1 MKFSKV
7 MAGGALVLSTSPVF
21 AAGPTLGDIFKNSG
35 VDINGYID
43 TSAIY
48 NTQGPFNSLRVYDQQ
63 GRSFNLQM
71 LELAVSKLPDE
82 GFGGAV
88 VLNAGPDA
96 SVDQSVTESD
106 QSGAN
111 DPANG
116 SFVTSG
122 GLFGAGFDVQQAYLS
137 YKHKDAQVVFGKLP
151 TLIGFEVIE
160 SPLNYNFSR
169 SYLFGWGPF
178 IQTGARVYYQ
188 VSPTLKAV
196 VGVNNGWDVLP
207 TDLTPKTVEAQLAW
221 SPTDDFFISI
231 EGDSGIQGSG
241 TGSPAGLRQIIDLV
255 STYNVN
261 KALTLG
267 VNAAFARQENALRPD
282 GKGGSLTDAAHWNGQ
297 ALYANY
303 QATDHWRVAL
313 RAQRFDDGSGYRGS
327 QVGFWSNNSAS
338 YYVPAAQKLYSQTL
352 TVAYAP
358 VDSVELRGEYRHD
371 TSTQAVFVKSDGTQ
385 GHAQNTISFEG
396 IYKF

>member
-7 MAGGALVLSTSPVF
+7 MAAGALALSASPVF

-48 NTQGPFNSLRVYDQQ
+48 NTQGPFNTYRVYDQQ
-63 GRSFNLQM
+63 GRSFNIQM
-71 LELAVSKLPDE
+71 LELSISKLPDE
-82 GFGGAV
+82 GWGGAV
-88 VLNAGPDA
+88 VLNAGSDA
-96 SVDQSVTESD
+96 TVNESVTESD
-106 QSGAN
+106 PSGVN
-111 DPANG
+111 DPANNLA
-116 SFVTSG
+116 SAG
-122 GLFGAGFDVQQAYLS
+122 GIFPPGFDVQQAYVS
-137 YKHKDAQVVFGKLP
+137 YKHGKAQVVVGKLA

-178 IQTGARVYYQ
+178 IQTGARLYYQ
-188 VSPTLKAV
+188 ATPTVKAV

-207 TDLTPKTVEAQLAW
+207 TDLTPKTIEAQLAW
-221 SPTDDFFISI
+221 SPNDKFFISL

-241 TGSPAGLRQIIDLV
+241 TGSPAGIRQILDMV
-255 STYNVN
+255 ATYNVT
-261 KALTLG
+261 KPLTLG
-267 VNAAFARQENALRPD
+267 VNAYIARQGNAVRP
-282 GKGGSLTDAAHWNGQ
+282 GLSYTDVAHWNGE

-303 QATDHWRVAL
+303 QATDKWRVAL
-313 RAQRFDDGSGYRGS
+313 RAERFDDADGYRAS
-327 QVGFWSNNSAS
+327 QVGFPTEQSSTSPGVPPAS
-338 YYVPAAQKLYSQTL
+338 QILYSQTL

-358 VDSVELRGEYRHD
+358 VDSIELRGEYRHD
-371 TSTQAVFVKSDGTQ
+371 TSTKSVFQKSASGVT